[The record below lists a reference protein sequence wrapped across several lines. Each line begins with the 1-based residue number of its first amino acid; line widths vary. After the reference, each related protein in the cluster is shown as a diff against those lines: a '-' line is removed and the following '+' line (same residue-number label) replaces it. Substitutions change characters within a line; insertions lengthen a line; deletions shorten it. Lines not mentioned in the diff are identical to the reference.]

1 MMVTGTNV
9 GYRIQMEGNDEQ
21 ELQVLFFKEIPGHYL
36 FLLSEKEIK
45 EVTEYI
51 EQTKVVTVEV
61 LVTIQTEAADETD
74 PYDASTLSIV
84 EIPEKLL
91 NYLDN
96 RYELQYRLYDYLY
109 RNGYRDVKEV
119 TIDGYEIDP
128 EERKA
133 EFTIRISKGSSI
145 TGIYLKDGNAYSF
158 Y

>member
-1 MMVTGTNV
+1 
-9 GYRIQMEGNDEQ
+9 MEGNDEQ

-36 FLLSEKEIK
+36 FLLGEKEVK

-61 LVTIQTEAADETD
+61 PVPIQTEAADETD

-109 RNGYRDVKEV
+109 CNG
-119 TIDGYEIDP
+119 
-128 EERKA
+128 
-133 EFTIRISKGSSI
+133 
-145 TGIYLKDGNAYSF
+145 
-158 Y
+158 